1 LLRRVRH
8 NFPRL
13 PSQIPYS
20 GSLQSGQPKPLRVAV
35 QTGSY
40 ELDNLGD
47 RAMLEVLIDR
57 LRELHPGTR
66 ISVFARDAERVR
78 SLERAVEQIPVEQ
91 KREWAMIRSL
101 YLGVRRA
108 IPTAD
113 WFMRRRRPVWYESIL
128 RIKARALVNAEVLAN
143 TDMLI
148 VSGGGFITDVFPG
161 QAWPVLERM
170 AAAIRQN
177 VPFALVGQGIGPLRD
192 PALLQKAREVLPHAK
207 LIAVRE
213 TIYSLPLLLEIGV
226 ARASIAATGDDA
238 IEPAY
243 EARSE
248 TPGTMLGVN
257 FRVAEYAG
265 ITQWDVDR
273 LRPTMRSVA
282 SRLETEMVALPVCIV
297 DSVESA
303 SDSAVLTQLVDPRVS
318 ADPDPLTPAAL
329 IERIRSCRVVV
340 TGSYHAAVFALA
352 QGIPAICVFNTE
364 YYGNKFRGLADEFG
378 AGCIAIDKSRPEF
391 VEVLVASIDTLWA
404 RADQMRPSL
413 LRAAAAQ
420 ISAGDEAYSRL
431 ADILGASRSPIAQSR
446 GAVA

>member
-1 LLRRVRH
+1 
-8 NFPRL
+8 
-13 PSQIPYS
+13 
-20 GSLQSGQPKPLRVAV
+20 
-35 QTGSY
+35 
-40 ELDNLGD
+40 
-47 RAMLEVLIDR
+47 MLEVLIDR
-57 LRELHPGTR
+57 LREHHPGTR
-66 ISVFARDAERVR
+66 VSVFARDAERVR
-78 SLERAVEQIPVEQ
+78 SLDRAVEQIPVEQ
-91 KREWAMIRSL
+91 KREWAIIRAI
-101 YLGVRRA
+101 YLGVRKA

-113 WFMRRRRPVWYESIL
+113 WFMRRRRPAWYESIL
-128 RIKARALVNAEVLAN
+128 RMKARALVNREALAN

-207 LIAVRE
+207 FIAIRE

-226 ARASIAATGDDA
+226 ARDSIASTGDDA

-243 EARSE
+243 ESRSE
-248 TPGTMLGVN
+248 NTGTMLGVN
-257 FRVAEYAG
+257 FRVADYAG

-273 LRPTMRSVA
+273 LRGPMRSIA
-282 SRLETEMVALPVCIV
+282 SRLEARLVALPVCIV
-297 DSVESA
+297 DSVESS
-303 SDSAVLTQLVDPRVS
+303 SDATVLTQLVDSRLS
-318 ADPDPLTPAAL
+318 SDPNPLTPAAL
-329 IERIRSCRVVV
+329 IERISDCRIVV

-378 AGCIAIDKSRPEF
+378 EGCELVDKSQPEF
-391 VEVLVASIDTLWA
+391 VDALIASIEKMWA
-404 RADQMRPSL
+404 RASAMRPSL

-420 ISAGDEAYSRL
+420 IVAGDEAYSRL
-431 ADILGASRSPIAQSR
+431 ADILGASRAPTGMSR

>member
-1 LLRRVRH
+1 MT
-8 NFPRL
+8 
-13 PSQIPYS
+13 
-20 GSLQSGQPKPLRVAV
+20 V

-57 LRELHPGTR
+57 LREHHPGTR

-91 KREWAMIRSL
+91 KREWAMIRAV

-108 IPTAD
+108 IPAAD
-113 WFMRRRRPVWYESIL
+113 WFIRRRWPSWYESIL
-128 RIKARALVNAEVLAN
+128 RMKAKALVNTEVLAN

-148 VSGGGFITDVFPG
+148 VSGGGFIADVFPG

-207 LIAVRE
+207 LVAVRE
-213 TIYSLPLLLEIGV
+213 TIYSLPLLLDIGV
-226 ARASIAATGDDA
+226 ARASITATGDDA

-243 EARSE
+243 ALRSE
-248 TPGTMLGVN
+248 NPGTMLGVN
-257 FRVAEYAG
+257 FRVADYAG
-265 ITQWDVDR
+265 ITQGDVDS
-273 LRPTMRSVA
+273 LRAPMRAVA

-297 DSVESA
+297 DSAESS
-303 SDSAVLTQLVDPRVS
+303 SDTAVVRQIVDPRGS
-318 ADPDPLTPAAL
+318 ADPVPLTPAAL
-329 IERIRSCRVVV
+329 IERIRNCRVVV

-378 AGCIAIDKSRPEF
+378 DGCRLVDKGQAGF
-391 VEVLVASIDTLWA
+391 VEVLIASIETMWA
-404 RADQMRPSL
+404 LADEMRPSL

-420 ISAGDEAYSRL
+420 IAAGDEAYSRL
-431 ADILGASRSPIAQSR
+431 ADILAASRSSTAQSR
-446 GAVA
+446 GAVP